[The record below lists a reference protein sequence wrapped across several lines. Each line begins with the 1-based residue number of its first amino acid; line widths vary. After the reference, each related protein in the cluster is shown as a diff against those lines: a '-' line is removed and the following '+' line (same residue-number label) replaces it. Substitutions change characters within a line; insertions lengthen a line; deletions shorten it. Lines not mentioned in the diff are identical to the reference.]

1 MNYNITNIIVNNIH
15 FYINEFF
22 IALKYKSENINNFI
36 TKLEKKNINFTIY
49 INVLKSLIYINN
61 REKNKNVIMYVDY
74 LKNKLNEAILFIWLL
89 YLYYLYK
96 SNNYID
102 NYIIN
107 ILLINKYELT
117 NNNVSQYLNG
127 SFNSN

>member
-74 LKNKLNEAILFIWLL
+74 LKNKLNEAILFI
-89 YLYYLYK
+89 
-96 SNNYID
+96 
-102 NYIIN
+102 
-107 ILLINKYELT
+107 
-117 NNNVSQYLNG
+117 
-127 SFNSN
+127 